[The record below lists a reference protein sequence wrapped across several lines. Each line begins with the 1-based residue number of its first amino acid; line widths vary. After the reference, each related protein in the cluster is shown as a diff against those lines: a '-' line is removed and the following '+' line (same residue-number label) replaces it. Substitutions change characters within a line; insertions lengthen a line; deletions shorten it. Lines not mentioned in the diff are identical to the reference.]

1 MFRGLSI
8 HKIQALLLISAFASF
23 GSAGVRKRR
32 QDLVLYNSAAA
43 GSHPINIG
51 PFTPIAHG
59 CKSGEITII
68 DEQTIEIPNHWY
80 DGKGPAAYFV
90 LGNSDKY
97 TQERVD
103 LRPVTVVLPEGHR

>member
-8 HKIQALLLISAFASF
+8 HKIQALLLISALVSF

-32 QDLVLYNSAAA
+32 QDVLLYSSAAA
-43 GSHPINIG
+43 SQPINIG

-59 CKSGEITII
+59 CKSGAISII

-90 LGNSDKY
+90 LGNSDGY

-103 LRPVTVVLPEGHR
+103 LRPITVVLPEGHR